1 MKTDQQKQPK
11 PVELR
16 CLARGTLTPGQRQVY
31 DQIFRD
37 CQAGGM
43 TGDQCHECAMDMA
56 TRVNA
61 LQEFIA
67 TLCLPVGSVERAA
80 NWVPEG
86 KGGAQ

>member
-1 MKTDQQKQPK
+1 MKTDQATPT
-11 PVELR
+11 PAEAR
-16 CLARGTLTPGQRQVY
+16 CLTRGNLTDRQRAVY
-31 DQIFRD
+31 DAAFRD

-56 TRVNA
+56 TRVTA

-86 KGGAQ
+86 KGGDQ